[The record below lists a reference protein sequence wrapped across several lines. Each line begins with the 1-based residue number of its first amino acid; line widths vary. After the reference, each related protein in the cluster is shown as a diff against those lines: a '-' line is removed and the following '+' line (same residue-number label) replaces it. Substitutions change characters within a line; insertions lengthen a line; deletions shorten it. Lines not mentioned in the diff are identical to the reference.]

1 MSASRRACF
10 DAGLHRAA
18 IFCRKNT
25 RSFEPATQPLL
36 KNVGHLIR
44 VLCFFSSEFRA
55 ETKDKHFAD
64 SGRQKEGDPFNF
76 ADIRRASVKFD
87 EQIAKA
93 NLKHAKSKSFG
104 RFLEFNTIP
113 HVL

>member
-44 VLCFFSSEFRA
+44 VLCFFLQNLKFCA
-55 ETKDKHFAD
+55 ETENKQSAD
-64 SGRQKEGDPFNF
+64 SARQKEGDPFIF
-76 ADIRRASVKFD
+76 VDIRRASVKFD
-87 EQIAKA
+87 EQTAKQ
-93 NLKHAKSKSFG
+93 F
-104 RFLEFNTIP
+104 
-113 HVL
+113 